1 MSSTPTT
8 TIKAAPTSTSGFK
21 SSVSLQTQKPNTAP
35 RSIAD
40 SLATASSSSNNNNNN
55 NNNID
60 NISEAR
66 YWTEKFG
73 FGNRAGKTPVFAHAR
88 KLNLQASSSAIIHQ
102 VLFAPPPVSAH
113 AANKQSAASTSSSSS
128 PLAVVSGP
136 RVLIYGTSFESPF
149 HSHLRKQQQATS
161 STPTASLL
169 SAEKNLVDD
178 VPADR
183 QIPTA
188 GSLALHA
195 AYRHDGRL
203 LAVATDNGQVR
214 VADATSRAVLCTF
227 QVSFPSRLPVR
238 SVSWFRN
245 GQHIFTAGDDGI
257 ARVMELSANNSN
269 KSAIVELKGH
279 GDAIRCATIWQPSA
293 KDASKWPRQHQ
304 CLGFTG
310 SYDHTIRI
318 WNLSELEQDT
328 ATTEADV
335 HHHTEDRCLSVLTHG
350 APVESVLLM
359 PSSNVHVP
367 VWLLSAGG
375 TNVKVWNPVTGQ
387 CVCDLENNARHRK
400 TITSL
405 LGMPRENRS
414 DDSNSSKDN
423 DDEGAGKSTFQMRVL
438 TGGLDGYLNVH
449 DWNSKTGRLQHL
461 HGISLPVTGISALGV
476 NESADRMAI
485 GTVEGMVL
493 VRQRGPSVTQK
504 RKRDPRAGTY
514 AYFTRGMNADVV
526 AGDFVVE
533 ENERKK
539 KLRKF
544 DVALRQFR
552 YGDALDEALE
562 SRMPQAV
569 VGILEELGK
578 RGGLKI
584 ALSNR
589 DEESLEPILSFLVR
603 YICMPNFAA
612 LLIGVTHTLIDIYS
626 GITGQSEVID
636 ELFEKIKTQVTNEC
650 KAQQLLLGVAGQ
662 LDAIMAAAEFDGR
675 T

>member
-1 MSSTPTT
+1 MSNT
-8 TIKAAPTSTSGFK
+8 TIKTAPTPTNDFK
-21 SSVSLQTQKPNTAP
+21 SSVSLQTQKPAAP

-40 SLATASSSSNNNNNN
+40 SLPSDVSFNA
-55 NNNID
+55 
-60 NISEAR
+60 SEAR

-73 FGNRAGKTPVFAHAR
+73 FGHRAGKTPVFAHAR
-88 KLNLQASSSAIIHQ
+88 KLDLKASTSAIIHQ
-102 VLFAPPPVSAH
+102 VIFGPPAYAKGV
-113 AANKQSAASTSSSSS
+113 S

-136 RVLIYGTSFESPF
+136 RVLIYGTSVESPF
-149 HSHLRKQQQATS
+149 HSHLGKHAVPLVAS
-161 STPTASLL
+161 SNG
-169 SAEKNLVDD
+169 ENLD
-178 VPADR
+178 VPSDR

-188 GSLALHA
+188 GSLALNA

-227 QVSFPSRLPVR
+227 QVPSRLAVR
-238 SVSWFRN
+238 SVCWFRN
-245 GQHIFTAGDDGI
+245 GQQILAAGDDGI
-257 ARVMELSANNSN
+257 ARVCELSANN
-269 KSAIVELKGH
+269 KAFVELKGH
-279 GDAIRCATIWQPSA
+279 GDAIRCATLWQTSP
-293 KDASKWPRQHQ
+293 KEASKWPQHQ

-318 WNLSELEQDT
+318 WNLNELEDKDGNDT
-328 ATTEADV
+328 E
-335 HHHTEDRCLSVLTHG
+335 HQDRCLSVLTHG
-350 APVESVLLM
+350 SPVEAVMLM
-359 PSSNVHVP
+359 PSSDVNVP

-375 TNVKVWNPVTGQ
+375 TNVKVWNPVTGK
-387 CVCDLENNARHRK
+387 CVCDLDAHHRK

-414 DDSNSSKDN
+414 DDESGQNSSI
-423 DDEGAGKSTFQMRVL
+423 QMRVL
-438 TGGLDGYLNVH
+438 TGGLDGFLNIH
-449 DWNSKTGRLQHL
+449 DWNSKTGILQHL

-485 GTVEGMVL
+485 GTIEGMVL
-493 VRQRGPSVTQK
+493 VRQRGPSITQK
-504 RKRDPRAGTY
+504 RKREPRAGTY

-533 ENERKK
+533 ENEKKK

-603 YICMPNFAA
+603 YISMPQYSA
-612 LLIGVTHTLIDIYS
+612 LLIGVTHALIDIYS

-662 LDAIMAAAEFDGR
+662 LDAIMAATEFDDWTR
-675 T
+675 